1 MGRKRSKK
9 FNIGYLL
16 AFLVVVLLSAL
27 EVPKFFADGMT
38 FRAFDVG
45 QGDSFFFSF
54 PDGSTML
61 VDAGPRKTGKELVA
75 KLRSIGV
82 RSIDLL
88 VATHPHE
95 DHIGGMIEV
104 LRSLPVGKVW
114 DSGYNHGSNVQKEM
128 LAIIRRKN
136 IRFGRPRAGFIEERG
151 EVKIEVLA
159 PREAISGTASD
170 ANNNGVVVRVSFGEV
185 SFLMMA
191 DVEEPGRGKIGA
203 FPKST
208 VLKVSHHGSRNGTDP
223 ELLRQV
229 APEVAILSYGRGN
242 SYGHPHRETTRLL
255 SETGVKSYATANGDI
270 EITTDGKEYS
280 VEQ

>member
-1 MGRKRSKK
+1 MGRKKFKK
-9 FNIGYLL
+9 FKIGYLL
-16 AFLVVVLLSAL
+16 AFLAVALLSTL
-27 EVPKFFADGMT
+27 ELPKLFTDDLT

-61 VDAGPRKTGKELVA
+61 VDAGPRKAGKGLVA
-75 KLRSIGV
+75 KLRSLGV
-82 RSIDLL
+82 RSIDIL

-95 DHIGGMIEV
+95 DHIGGMIEI
-104 LRSLPVGKVW
+104 LRSFPVGKVW

-128 LAIIRRKN
+128 LAIIRKKN
-136 IRFGRPRAGFIEERG
+136 IRFGKPRAGFVEERG
-151 EVKIEVLA
+151 EVRIEVLA

-170 ANNNGVVVRVSFGEV
+170 ANNNGVVVRVAFGEI

-191 DVEEPGRGKIGA
+191 DVEEPGRAKVGL

-208 VLKVSHHGSRNGTDP
+208 ILKASHHGSRNGTDAA
-223 ELLRQV
+223 LLRQV
-229 APEVAILSYGRGN
+229 APEVAILSYEKGN
-242 SYGHPHRETTRLL
+242 SYGHPHREATRLL
-255 SETGVKSYATANGDI
+255 SEAGVKSYATADGDI
-270 EITTDGKEYS
+270 KIVTDGRAYS